1 MSDDAGRDAAPQ
13 KATATDAQCE
23 HVLDRVYQFLD
34 HELDTASS
42 DEIRE
47 HLSACEPCLDRFD
60 VEQAVKTLVNRCCG
74 GDKAPS
80 ELRSKVLGQLSTA
93 RQAAH
98 DLT

>member
-1 MSDDAGRDAAPQ
+1 MNDDTARG
-13 KATATDAQCE
+13 ATSAECE
-23 HVLDRVYQFLD
+23 HMLERVYEFLD

-47 HLSACEPCLDRFD
+47 HLVACEPCLDRFD

-74 GDKAPS
+74 GDKAPT
-80 ELRSKVLGQLSTA
+80 ELRAKVLTRLSAA

-98 DLT
+98 DAP